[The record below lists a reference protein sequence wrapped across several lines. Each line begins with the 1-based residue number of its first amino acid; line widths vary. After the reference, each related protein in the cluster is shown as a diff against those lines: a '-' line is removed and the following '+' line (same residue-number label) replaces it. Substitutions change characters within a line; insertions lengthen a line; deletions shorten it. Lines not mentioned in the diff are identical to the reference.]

1 MYAASRVWTRSTQEG
16 VDRGK
21 CCAAD
26 AAVIDGRTNECA
38 APQMQRQV
46 DELEAEADQIAD
58 VSGEA
63 AAEYHR
69 LRQVL
74 DRMSQI
80 FCSCCSMCLCNGKHG
95 SLHLLASKRRTE
107 RHISPSFAH
116 AASTFSSRVRAHNM
130 LFNAAGH
137 LGAGG
142 GDPAGDA
149 APGEAAALP
158 APRPPGEPLQ
168 SCLMAP

>member
-95 SLHLLASKRRTE
+95 SLHLLASKRRTQ
-107 RHISPSFAH
+107 RHISPH
-116 AASTFSSRVRAHNM
+116 LPM
-130 LFNAAGH
+130 LLQHSAAG
-137 LGAGG
+137 LGHTICCSMLQDISEQEAVILRAMLR
-142 GDPAGDA
+142 PEKLLHFLR
-149 APGEAAALP
+149 PGRLVSRCRAV
-158 APRPPGEPLQ
+158 
-168 SCLMAP
+168 